1 MNFYTEKYLFSQTN
15 MECLGFW
22 VNYKGVKPENN
33 KVETIANAKTLN
45 NEMGVHKLMG
55 FMK

>member
-33 KVETIANAKTLN
+33 KVETIANVTPLN
-45 NEMGVHKLMG
+45 N
-55 FMK
+55 

>member
-1 MNFYTEKYLFSQTN
+1 MNFYTEKYFFSKTN

-22 VNYKGVKPENN
+22 VNYKGVRPENN
-33 KVETIANAKTLN
+33 KVETIENVTTLN